1 MNEFYYRKPYSYDGH
16 PREDNIQHDIENI
29 KRYDSVYLFTSHM
42 NGEKDVY
49 WQLFLNELKA
59 YGDIEIVSVD
69 HDTYLYHFQ
78 RRV

>member
-1 MNEFYYRKPYSYDGH
+1 MYY
-16 PREDNIQHDIENI
+16 
-29 KRYDSVYLFTSHM
+29 SVYLFTSHM